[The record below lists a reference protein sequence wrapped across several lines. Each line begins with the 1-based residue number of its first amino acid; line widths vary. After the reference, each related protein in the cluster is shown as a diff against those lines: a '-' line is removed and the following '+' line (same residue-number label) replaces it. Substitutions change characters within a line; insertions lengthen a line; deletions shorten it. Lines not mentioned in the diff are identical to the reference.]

1 MTWSVPILGIE
12 NVLKHP
18 SGGDEI
24 MHVSKLVLAAALVL
38 GGCATV
44 PSAEPAQTTPGVSAQ
59 DTSEALIADIVARMT
74 LERKIG
80 QLIQPQINSFTAE
93 DMERYR
99 FGSYLNGGNGGPYG
113 DEFAPASEWLRL
125 ADEMYDASVKPLPN
139 GEPAIPV
146 MWGTDAVHGHS
157 NIVGATLF
165 PHNIALGAAG
175 DADLVRRIG
184 HATAIEIEV
193 TGIDWNFSPT
203 VAVARDDRWGR
214 TYESYSE
221 NPDLVAKMGAA
232 LVEGQQ
238 GTPGTEGYLGD
249 GRVIATAKHFFGDGG
264 TEQGVDQGDV
274 NGDIGELLAL
284 HGRPYPAAI
293 DAGVEAVMAS
303 FNSINGRKMHG
314 NKELLTD
321 VLRGEMGFD
330 GLVVGDWNGH
340 GQIKGCTVTVCPQS
354 LMAGLDI
361 YMVPDDWKPLMDSL
375 LAQVKDGTIPMARV
389 DEAVTRVLRV
399 KHRAGL
405 LGPDAQRPSERGFAG
420 RYDLLASPEHRALAR
435 EAVAKS
441 QVLLKNDGVLPI
453 KAGANVLVAGSAAND
468 VGQQSGGWTLEWQ
481 GGRKDQLPRE
491 KFPSAT
497 SIWDGIKENVSAHG
511 GSATLSEDGSFD
523 VRPDVAIVV
532 FGERPYAEFAGDQ
545 RDLAFRD
552 EEGLKLL
559 RQFEEQDIPTVAVFL
574 SGRPMWMNREL
585 NAADAFVASWLPG
598 SEGAGVADVL
608 TGKRDA
614 TGRLSFS
621 WPASCEGQPVNS
633 ADGALF
639 AFGYGRSLAD
649 TTTLP
654 ELSEECAA
662 LAVVEGAEMFGSGR
676 LGSGISAF
684 VGRLDGAGF
693 EELMPQMRGDM
704 NGSGVLARGYDRDAQ
719 EDSREISMRAGSY
732 FGLEQSN
739 DTGGAYRISYEM
751 VTRPTG
757 AIRLRSGDSVLDVT
771 AQFELAQGKGWREM
785 TLSTSCLAD
794 VGSRLSFESD
804 GEVTFR
810 ISSVRRE
817 ELAEGTECS
826 F

>member
-1 MTWSVPILGIE
+1 MRYIALALATGLG
-12 NVLKHP
+12 L
-18 SGGDEI
+18 S
-24 MHVSKLVLAAALVL
+24 A
-38 GGCATV
+38 CATV
-44 PSAEPAQTTPGVSAQ
+44 PSAVPAQTSPVASAEDLAEAEIAAIVS
-59 DTSEALIADIVARMT
+59 RMS

-80 QLIQPQINSFTAE
+80 QLIQPQINSFTPE

-113 DEFAPASEWLRL
+113 DEFAPASEWLRY
-125 ADEMYDASVKPLPN
+125 AEEMYDASVKPLPN
-139 GEPAIPV
+139 GEPAIPT

-165 PHNIALGAAG
+165 PHNIALGATG
-175 DADLVRRIG
+175 DAELVQRIG

-221 NPDLVAKMGAA
+221 DPDLVAKLGAA
-232 LVEGQQ
+232 LIVGQQ
-238 GTPGTEGYLGD
+238 GTPGSEDFLGD
-249 GRVIATAKHFFGDGG
+249 GRVFVTAKHFFGDGG

-274 NGDIGELLAL
+274 NGDINALLDL

-293 DAGVEAVMAS
+293 DAGVQAVMAS

-321 VLRGEMGFD
+321 VLRGQMGFD

-340 GQIKGCTVTVCPQS
+340 GQIKGCTVTDCPQS

-361 YMVPDDWKPLMDSL
+361 YMVPDDWKPLMKSL
-375 LAQVKDGTIPMARV
+375 IAQVEDGTIPMARV

-399 KHRAGL
+399 KQRAGL
-405 LGPDAQRPSERGFAG
+405 LGENAKRPSERGVAG
-420 RYDLLASPEHRALAR
+420 QYNLLASPEHRALAR

-441 QVLLKNDGVLPI
+441 QVLLKNDGVLPL
-453 KAGANVLVAGSAAND
+453 KAGANVLVAGSAADD

-481 GGRKDQLPRE
+481 GGRKDTLPRE
-491 KFPSAT
+491 YFPKAT
-497 SIWDGIKENVSAHG
+497 SIWDGIKENVTAHG
-511 GSATLSEDGSFD
+511 GSATLSEDGSFKA
-523 VRPDVAIVV
+523 RPDVAIVV
-532 FGERPYAEFAGDQ
+532 FGEHPYAEFAGDQ
-545 RDLAFRD
+545 RDLVFRD

-559 RQFEEQDIPTVAVFL
+559 RQFDEQDIPTVAVFL
-574 SGRPMWMNREL
+574 SGRAMWMNREI
-585 NAADAFVASWLPG
+585 NVADAFVASWLPG

-608 TGKRDA
+608 TGKREA

-633 ADGALF
+633 PQGALF
-639 AFGYGRSLAD
+639 AFGYGRTLSDNLPLA
-649 TTTLP
+649 TLN
-654 ELSEECAA
+654 EDCGALS
-662 LAVVEGAEMFGSGR
+662 VVEGAEMFGSGR
-676 LGSGISAF
+676 LGSGVSAF

-704 NGSGVLARGYDRDAQ
+704 NGSGVLARGFDRDTQ
-719 EDSREISMRAGSY
+719 EDSREITMSAGSY
-732 FGLEQSN
+732 FGLAQSN
-739 DTGGAYRISYEM
+739 DTGGAYRIAYEV

-757 AIRLRSGDSVLDVT
+757 VIRLRSGDAVLDVT
-771 AQFELAQGKGWREM
+771 AQFELALAKGFREM
-785 TLSTSCLAD
+785 VVTESCLA
-794 VGSRLSFESD
+794 GLGKRISFESEGD
-804 GEVTFR
+804 VTFR
-810 ISSVRRE
+810 ISSVKRDE
-817 ELAEGTECS
+817 VAEGTECS

>member
-1 MTWSVPILGIE
+1 MRYIALALATGLG
-12 NVLKHP
+12 L
-18 SGGDEI
+18 S
-24 MHVSKLVLAAALVL
+24 A
-38 GGCATV
+38 CATV
-44 PSAEPAQTTPGVSAQ
+44 PSAVPAQTSTVASAEDLAEAEIAAIVS
-59 DTSEALIADIVARMT
+59 RMS

-80 QLIQPQINSFTAE
+80 QLIQPQINSFTPE

-113 DEFAPASEWLRL
+113 DEFAPASEWLRY

-139 GEPAIPV
+139 GEPVIPT

-165 PHNIALGAAG
+165 PHNIGLGATG
-175 DADLVRRIG
+175 DPELLRRIG

-221 NPDLVAKMGAA
+221 DPDLVAKLGAA
-232 LVEGQQ
+232 LIVGQQ
-238 GTPGTEGYLGD
+238 GTPGSEDFLGD
-249 GRVIATAKHFFGDGG
+249 GRVFVTAKHFFGDGG

-274 NGDIGELLAL
+274 NGDINALLDL

-293 DAGVEAVMAS
+293 DAGVQAVMAS

-321 VLRGEMGFD
+321 VLRGQMGFD

-340 GQIKGCTVTVCPQS
+340 GQIKGCTVTDCPQS

-361 YMVPDDWKPLMDSL
+361 YMVPDDWKALTESL
-375 LAQVKDGTIPMARV
+375 IAQVKDGTIPMARV
-389 DEAVTRVLRV
+389 DEAVTRILRV
-399 KHRAGL
+399 KQRAGL
-405 LGPDAQRPSERGFAG
+405 LGENAKRPSERGVAG
-420 RYDLLASPEHRALAR
+420 QYDLLASPEHRALAR

-441 QVLLKNDGVLPI
+441 QVLLKNDGVLPL
-453 KAGANVLVAGSAAND
+453 KAGANVLVAGSAADD

-481 GGRKDQLPRE
+481 GGRKDTLPRDY
-491 KFPSAT
+491 FPKAT
-497 SIWDGIKENVSAHG
+497 SIWDGIKENVTAHG
-511 GSATLSEDGSFD
+511 GSATLSEDGSFEA
-523 VRPDVAIVV
+523 RPDVAIVV
-532 FGERPYAEFAGDQ
+532 FGEPPYAEFAGDQ
-545 RDLAFRD
+545 RDLVFRD

-559 RQFEEQDIPTVAVFL
+559 RQFDEQDIPTVAVFL
-574 SGRPMWMNREL
+574 SGRAMWMNREL

-608 TGKRDA
+608 TGKREA

-633 ADGALF
+633 PQGALF
-639 AFGYGRSLAD
+639 AFGYGRTLSDNSPLA
-649 TTTLP
+649 T
-654 ELSEECAA
+654 LSEDCGA
-662 LAVVEGAEMFGSGR
+662 LSVVEGAEMFGSGR
-676 LGSGISAF
+676 LGSGVSAF

-704 NGSGVLARGYDRDAQ
+704 NGSGVLARGFDRDAQ
-719 EDSREISMRAGSY
+719 EDSREITMSAGSY

-739 DTGGAYRISYEM
+739 DTGGAYRIAYE
-751 VTRPTG
+751 VVARPTG
-757 AIRLRSGDSVLDVT
+757 TIRLRSGDAVLDVT
-771 AQFELAQGKGWREM
+771 AQFELALAKGFREM
-785 TLSTSCLAD
+785 VVTESCLA
-794 VGSRLSFESD
+794 GLGKRISFESEGD
-804 GEVTFR
+804 VTFR
-810 ISSVRRE
+810 ISSVKRDE
-817 ELAEGTECS
+817 VAEGTECS